1 MTDFEYDAMQKK
13 RIASGDRHRKRGSK
27 SKYCGLPSDHM
38 TQAQWKKRNGEVIT
52 MNLMEPMS
60 WRQFRSMPA
69 DLQVEYVT
77 KCVERFGCSMC
88 DFARVFGVSANTVRA
103 YFKELRIADRFPRGR
118 SKRPVPEE
126 EFERWLGHN
135 DLEPVIEETT
145 PAAPAAPAA
154 SPSFWPTQAV
164 SSATHLE
171 FTWEHSV
178 DLPQIFTLVAQCIGD
193 SPCTLHISIDKR

>member
-13 RIASGDRHRKRGSK
+13 RIAAGDRHRKRGGK

-38 TQAQWKKRNGEVIT
+38 TQAQWKKKNGEVIV
-52 MNLMEPMS
+52 MNLTEAMP

-69 DLQVEYVT
+69 DLQVEYVN
-77 KCVERFGCSMC
+77 KCVERFGCSMS
-88 DFARVFGVSANTVRA
+88 DFARVFGVSAQTVRA
-103 YFKELRIADRFPRGR
+103 YFKELRVADRFPRGR

-145 PAAPAAPAA
+145 PVVPAAPAA
-154 SPSFWPTQAV
+154 SPAFWPTQAV
-164 SSATHLE
+164 RSATHLE
-171 FTWEHSV
+171 FAWEHPV

-193 SPCTLHISIDKR
+193 GPCTLHMSIDKR